1 MPECFKPYDDEF
13 MSFNKI
19 THQYILTEKALLSKG
34 IDIRARMAATAT
46 VSPENVIQTLVET
59 VSDMIYQYIHDQ
71 SMDNDSQDWL
81 IAHNPRLRQL
91 IQRAMFAQAVL
102 STWVIFTCP
111 LVWKTGRMLLIPSLR
126 VCLTMSF
133 PARVHPS
140 HTGGN
145 GDDLRR
151 FGYFTPSSKIY
162 CRSHF
167 LAGAAG
173 QCPFS

>member
-91 IQRAMFAQAVL
+91 IQRAMFAQAVHVINLGNLYL
-102 STWVIFTCP
+102 SSRVEDRENAINTVAKSLLDNVISC
-111 LVWKTGRMLLIPSLR
+111 TGTSITYR
-126 VCLTMSF
+126 
-133 PARVHPS
+133 
-140 HTGGN
+140 GEW
-145 GDDLRR
+145 
-151 FGYFTPSSKIY
+151 
-162 CRSHF
+162 
-167 LAGAAG
+167 
-173 QCPFS
+173 